1 LSNIVKHCGALFDQ
15 NLLYLDEETSL
26 LMMLEILN
34 KPETAITE
42 VEETK
47 PRNRTIKPRHA
58 SLIRETV
65 QDRSNDPIRKQN
77 KRETSV
83 SQLANP
89 NEGEDNRMT

>member
-1 LSNIVKHCGALFDQ
+1 
-15 NLLYLDEETSL
+15 
-26 LMMLEILN
+26 MMLEILN
-34 KPETAITE
+34 KPETATTE

-58 SLIRETV
+58 SLIRETR
-65 QDRSNDPIRKQN
+65 DRSNDPIRKQN